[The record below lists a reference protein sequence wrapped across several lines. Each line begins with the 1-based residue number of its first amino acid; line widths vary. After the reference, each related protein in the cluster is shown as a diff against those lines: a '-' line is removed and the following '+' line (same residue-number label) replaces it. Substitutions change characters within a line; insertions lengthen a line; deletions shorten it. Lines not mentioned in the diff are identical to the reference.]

1 MGALVIRDLLF
12 SALQHVCFEIGRSMA
27 SRVSA
32 DGFDTCVWY
41 GPDGRASSERNNSFQ
56 SGSLRIPRVPVTL
69 RYILN
74 YPRWI
79 KPNVISI
86 GPYYYGDKYL
96 QEVQKLKYQ
105 HAENFIRESQQQI
118 NELYQKIENEIDD
131 LAMCYDSYQATSEDD
146 KKKLATIFL
155 LDGCYLLRFI
165 YYSNKEDGISAL
177 NFTNHDMTYIRQ
189 DFFLLENQLPY
200 QVLKLLFEDANFKA
214 GSKES
219 VMEEESKDSSME
231 EDSKDS
237 SMQEESKDSSME
249 EMIKDFVISHI
260 PLPRGKSERETSE
273 RGKIDEP
280 CHLLHL
286 LQRAVLGQLETNH
299 PQQKED
305 EAEGKKQHE
314 RQCLPKK
321 GIRKLLRRLPALLPH
336 NKEGK
341 VQRKSIRHSFKNAQ
355 QLTTVGIRFKPNET
369 GYLGDISFTSDCSGI
384 TGCLRLPPIT
394 IDTSTMI
401 IFLNLIA
408 FESSNTPNDLGVIS
422 YLCFLD
428 SLIDHWDDVKELQAA
443 QVLHNFLGDQ
453 REVAKFFN
461 HVCGKLVPNSNAYK
475 NVKLQIQKHIE
486 SHYQSKLRI
495 WLLQCKHTYF
505 SSPWSIIALFA
516 AFLGLL
522 LTAIQAYTSLA

>member
-1 MGALVIRDLLF
+1 MADAADASPITP
-12 SALQHVCFEIGRSMA
+12 APTNTKSMA

-32 DGFDTCVWY
+32 DRFDTCVWY

-155 LDGCYLLRFI
+155 LDGCFLLRFI
-165 YYSNKEDGISAL
+165 YYSNKEDGINAL
-177 NFTNHDMTYIRQ
+177 NFTNHDVTYIRQ
-189 DFFLLENQLPY
+189 DLFLLENQLPY
-200 QVLKLLFEDANFKA
+200 QVLKLLFEHANFEA
-214 GSKES
+214 
-219 VMEEESKDSSME
+219 ESKDF
-231 EDSKDS
+231 
-237 SMQEESKDSSME
+237 SME

-305 EAEGKKQHE
+305 EAGGKK
-314 RQCLPKK
+314 
-321 GIRKLLRRLPALLPH
+321 A
-336 NKEGK
+336 
-341 VQRKSIRHSFKNAQ
+341 
-355 QLTTVGIRFKPNET
+355 T
-369 GYLGDISFTSDCSGI
+369 
-384 TGCLRLPPIT
+384 
-394 IDTSTMI
+394 
-401 IFLNLIA
+401 
-408 FESSNTPNDLGVIS
+408 
-422 YLCFLD
+422 
-428 SLIDHWDDVKELQAA
+428 
-443 QVLHNFLGDQ
+443 
-453 REVAKFFN
+453 
-461 HVCGKLVPNSNAYK
+461 
-475 NVKLQIQKHIE
+475 
-486 SHYQSKLRI
+486 
-495 WLLQCKHTYF
+495 
-505 SSPWSIIALFA
+505 
-516 AFLGLL
+516 
-522 LTAIQAYTSLA
+522 

>member
-1 MGALVIRDLLF
+1 MADAADAGPITPAPTDTK
-12 SALQHVCFEIGRSMA
+12 QSMA

-41 GPDGRASSERNNSFQ
+41 GPDGRASSERKNSFQ

-79 KPNVISI
+79 KPKVISI

-105 HAENFIRESQQQI
+105 HAEKFIRESQQQT

-131 LAMCYDSYQATSEDD
+131 LAMCYDSCEATSEDD

-155 LDGCYLLRFI
+155 LDGCFLLRFI
-165 YYSNKEDGISAL
+165 YYSNKEEGINAL
-177 NFTNHDMTYIRQ
+177 SFTNHDMTYIRQ
-189 DFFLLENQLPY
+189 DLFLLENQLPY
-200 QVLKLLFEDANFKA
+200 QVLKLLFEHANFKA
-214 GSKES
+214 
-219 VMEEESKDSSME
+219 ESKDF
-231 EDSKDS
+231 
-237 SMQEESKDSSME
+237 SME

-260 PLPRGKSERETSE
+260 PLPGGKSERETLES
-273 RGKIDEP
+273 GKIDEP

-305 EAEGKKQHE
+305 EAEGKKQRE
-314 RQCLPKK
+314 RQCPPKG
-321 GIRKLLRRLPALLPH
+321 GIRKLLSRLPALLPH

-401 IFLNLIA
+401 IFLNLIV

-522 LTAIQAYTSLA
+522 FTAIQACTSLA